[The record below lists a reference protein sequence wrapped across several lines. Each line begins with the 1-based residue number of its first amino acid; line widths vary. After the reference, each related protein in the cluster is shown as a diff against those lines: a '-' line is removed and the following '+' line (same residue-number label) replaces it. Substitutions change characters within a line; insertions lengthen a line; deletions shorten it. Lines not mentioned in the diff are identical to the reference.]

1 MSGYTLLGSQMSP
14 YTMKMYSYLQFKGVP
29 FEWEERSLLNSKKFK
44 KHAQVALIPMLFR
57 PDGTAMQDS
66 TLMMEQ
72 EIEPKFA
79 SPEVHPSEPAAAFV
93 SQLLEEFGDE
103 WCNKLMFFQRW
114 GPKED
119 QVWTGKRLAELMIA
133 VTWWGRLISP
143 LAAKL
148 IVKRMV
154 PRLAF
159 AGGSEINK
167 PHFVKSWQTL
177 LADMEAHLAVRP
189 YFFGG
194 RPSLGDFSIFGQ
206 IVEAYSDV
214 SGGRYIR
221 ANHPVVEAWIKRM
234 HTASVEGDFEAL
246 DSLMPTLGPLIKN
259 SVAGRF
265 LPWTCANARAL
276 DAGEKL
282 TSLEFDGQLYQQNTF
297 KYHKYSLHELYKKY
311 MKLSDDPQL
320 KVVLEETGCL
330 PYFENA
336 PSLPEAKP

>member
-1 MSGYTLLGSQMSP
+1 MAAYTLLGSQMSP

-66 TLMMEQ
+66 TLMMEE
-72 EIEPKFA
+72 EIGPKTPI
-79 SPEVHPSEPAAAFV
+79 PEVYPAEPAATFL

-114 GPKED
+114 GPEED
-119 QVWTGKRLAELMIA
+119 QVWTGKRLAKLMIA

-159 AGGSEINK
+159 AGGNATNK
-167 PHFVKSWQTL
+167 PHLMKSWQTL
-177 LADMEAHLAVRP
+177 LSDMEIHLATRS

-194 RPSLGDFSIFGQ
+194 RPTLGDFSVFGQ
-206 IVEAYSDV
+206 MVEAYSDV

-221 ANHPVVEAWIKRM
+221 ANHPVVEGWIKRM
-234 HTASVEGDFEAL
+234 HNASIEGDFENL
-246 DSLMPTLGPLIKN
+246 ESLMPTLGPLIKN
-259 SVAGRF
+259 SIAGRF
-265 LPWTCANARAL
+265 LPWACANAKAYQ
-276 DAGEKL
+276 AGEKL
-282 TSLEFDGQLYQQNTF
+282 TSLQFDGQLYQQNTF
-297 KYHKYSLHELYKKY
+297 KYHMFSLHELYKKY
-311 MKLSDDPQL
+311 LKVIDDPQL
-320 KVVLEETGCL
+320 QIVLERTGCL
-330 PYFENA
+330 PYFADAQSVAN
-336 PSLPEAKP
+336 